1 MSDDIC
7 PHCGLPYSPEDSRET
22 KPRTC
27 QCCQA
32 WHRRDT
38 EADGRA
44 LLALGHYLFKH
55 GLRGLDLSCTKA
67 AMLALDQG
75 RAEVA
80 RLTELLRDVATCGQV
95 MPDRRMRYTE
105 VQIDWQTWDALAQF
119 RMRGGGK

>member
-44 LLALGHYLFKH
+44 LLALGNYLFKH

-75 RAEVA
+75 RAEVD
-80 RLTELLRDVATCGQV
+80 RLQKMISNFVHG
-95 MPDRRMRYTE
+95 
-105 VQIDWQTWDALAQF
+105 QTWAASGWKAQPHIAPLF
-119 RMRGGGK
+119 AEAQSSARKKAVPR